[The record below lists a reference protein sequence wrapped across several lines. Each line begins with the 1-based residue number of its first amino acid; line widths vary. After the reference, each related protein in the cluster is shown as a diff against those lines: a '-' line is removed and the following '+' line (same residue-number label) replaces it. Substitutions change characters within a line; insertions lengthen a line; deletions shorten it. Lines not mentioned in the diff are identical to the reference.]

1 MRRRALGW
9 ATALALLPL
18 HAQAQP
24 GGAADALFALG
35 AGARAAGMGRA
46 TVAVVG
52 DPHAAFWNPAALA
65 DLFGY
70 QVAFAQRSLS
80 LGRRQTLV
88 AYAQTLGPS
97 AVLGFGWI
105 NAGVDEVM
113 MRDPQGRP
121 AGKVDN
127 SQNAFRGALAWR
139 LLGDRIGLGFAAT
152 VFRADLA
159 SADASAVGLD
169 VGVYGE
175 VVPGLIM
182 AAAVRNLAASY
193 SWSVPTVGG
202 RERTSDDDFPVA
214 VHAGASYEPPL
225 LPLPLLIS
233 VEYGRATGS
242 GEVSVGGE
250 VVVMRALTL
259 RGGLEGIALDADE
272 GALQGTF
279 GFMIE
284 GGVARWRV
292 GVEYAN
298 VGDGIGARRGH
309 LVALRLRF

>member
-1 MRRRALGW
+1 
-9 ATALALLPL
+9 
-18 HAQAQP
+18 
-24 GGAADALFALG
+24 
-35 AGARAAGMGRA
+35 
-46 TVAVVG
+46 
-52 DPHAAFWNPAALA
+52 LA

-113 MRDPQGRP
+113 TRDLQGRP

-139 LLGDRIGLGFAAT
+139 LLGDQIGVGFAAT

-202 RERTSDDDFPVA
+202 RERTSDDDFPIA
-214 VHAGASYEPPL
+214 VHAGASYEPLL

-242 GEVSVGGE
+242 GEVSLGGE
-250 VVVMRALTL
+250 LVVMRTLTL
-259 RGGLEGIALDADE
+259 RGGLEGIALNADE
-272 GALQGTF
+272 GEPQSTF
-279 GFMIE
+279 GLMIGGGVARWRVGVE
-284 GGVARWRV
+284 LTLRGGLEGIALNADEGEPQSTFGLMIGGGVARWRV

-298 VGDGIGARRGH
+298 VGDELGARRGH